1 MLEVVAGFHGE
12 ALEALLRAAPVQPQA
27 LQGKVTALASISQP
41 RKVSAAG
48 PAFSGST
55 STMVPLVLR
64 CTRRFGCVAS
74 AADVPRNGNSR
85 TSASCGVLAWRSLPA
100 TRA

>member
-27 LQGKVTALASISQP
+27 LQGNVTALASISQP
-41 RKVSAAG
+41 RKVPAAG
-48 PAFSGST
+48 PGFSGST
-55 STMVPLVLR
+55 STMVPLALR
-64 CTRRFGCVAS
+64 CTRRFWLRRVGGGRA
-74 AADVPRNGNSR
+74 RNGNSR